1 MAWKVNGNSK
11 GWRKEIWN
19 YQGGGGRGVQKQ
31 HIVDFMIFL
40 SSPLGLLI
48 MMVLLGQEGE

>member
-19 YQGGGGRGVQKQ
+19 YRGRGGGQKQ

-48 MMVLLGQEGE
+48 MVVLLGQEGE